1 MISVCM
7 ATYNGELFI
16 REQINS
22 ILPQL
27 GQGDELIISDDG
39 STDSTVEI
47 IKGIEDSRIK
57 LLHGNFRNVIKNFG
71 NALSNVSGD
80 FVFLA
85 DQDDIWEEKKVER
98 SLEILKEYD
107 LVVSDSVI
115 VDEHLQLLYPS
126 FFDFYG
132 SGKGMLKNVLKSTY
146 FGSCMAFR
154 RSLLQQ
160 SLPFPDTREIGHD
173 LWIGLVGEMTGK
185 VCFLKEPLIKYRRHN
200 TAFTSAGTGKSN
212 RRLYVK
218 LKGRVIM
225 AWEITKFYLNYKLCK
240 KG

>member
-27 GQGDELIISDDG
+27 GKSDELIISDDG
-39 STDSTVEI
+39 STDRTVEI

-57 LLHGNFRNVIKNFG
+57 LLHGNFRDVIKNFG

-85 DQDDIWEEKKVER
+85 DQDDIWVEGKVKR

-107 LVVSDSVI
+107 LVISDSVI
-115 VDEHLQLLYPS
+115 VDENLQPLYPS

-154 RSLLQQ
+154 RSLLRQ
-160 SLPFPDTREIGHD
+160 SLPFPNTREIGHD

-185 VCFLKEPLIKYRRHN
+185 ICFLKEPLIKYRRHN
-200 TAFTSAGTGKSN
+200 TAFTSAGTGKSK